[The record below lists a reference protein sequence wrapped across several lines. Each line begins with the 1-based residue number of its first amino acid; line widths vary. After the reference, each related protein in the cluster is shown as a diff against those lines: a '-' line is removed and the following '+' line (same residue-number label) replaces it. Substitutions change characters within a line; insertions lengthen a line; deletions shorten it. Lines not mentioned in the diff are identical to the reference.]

1 MVPPPDAGISSSKSL
16 EDVCDAV
23 RRTRTVAAVMATDV
37 GDMPTVHAL
46 RQLMEADTTFTDATD
61 SDNQGRIVPAF
72 GVHPWYSYKYYI
84 PSPSLSEIYQTES
97 MDAPLTG
104 AAKAAH
110 YAAVL
115 APAPDAA
122 FVAAL
127 PDPVSFLPVLQ
138 KIETWLVQWPDA
150 IMGEC
155 GLDKIFRVPNPFHID
170 VNDTTPQQ
178 QSKFSKYTVRIAHQT
193 AVLRLQLE
201 LAARYARP
209 VSLHCVK
216 APTALLD
223 LVRTMA
229 LAEGIAPPAL
239 CLHSYTGSV
248 EYLVNNWYTTT
259 KSAKKQQQNQETE
272 TDSNNKINYN
282 DPTIKQ
288 PASLPRVYVSL
299 SEFFN
304 NDARHQSVFA
314 ELVRA
319 VPPDRLL
326 LESDHYVAEGDW
338 VAMNEAVA
346 ASAAAA
352 LGVPVAVVVNQARQN
367 FNEFCRVALV

>member
-1 MVPPPDAGISSSKSL
+1 
-16 EDVCDAV
+16 
-23 RRTRTVAAVMATDV
+23 
-37 GDMPTVHAL
+37 
-46 RQLMEADTTFTDATD
+46 MEADKHFINVND
-61 SDNQGRIVPAF
+61 SDNQSRIVPAF

-84 PSPSLSEIYQTES
+84 PSSSPSEGS

-127 PDPVSFLPVLQ
+127 PDPVSFVPVLHQ
-138 KIETWLVQWPDA
+138 IEAWLVQWPDA

-155 GLDKIFRVPNPFHID
+155 GLDKIFRVPNPFYVD
-170 VNDTTPQQ
+170 VNDTTPEQHEQQ
-178 QSKFSKYTVRIAHQT
+178 PKFSKYTVRIAHQT
-193 AVLRLQLE
+193 AFLRLQLE
-201 LAARYARP
+201 LAARYSRP

-223 LVRTMA
+223 LVHTMA

-259 KSAKKQQQNQETE
+259 KPAKKQQQQNQKLE
-272 TDSNNKINYN
+272 TDSCNYIN
-282 DPTIKQ
+282 PATM
-288 PASLPRVYVSL
+288 PLSASLPRVYVSL

-338 VAMNEAVA
+338 AAMNEAVS
-346 ASAAAA
+346 ASVAAA
-352 LGVPVAVVVNQARQN
+352 LGVPVAVVVNRARQN
-367 FNEFCRVALV
+367 FNEFCRVASV